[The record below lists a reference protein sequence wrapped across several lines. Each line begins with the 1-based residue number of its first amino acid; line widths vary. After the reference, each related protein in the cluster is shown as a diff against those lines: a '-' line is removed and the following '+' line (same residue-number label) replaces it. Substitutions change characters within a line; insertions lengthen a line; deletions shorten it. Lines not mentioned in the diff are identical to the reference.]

1 MESIEPLGNVTL
13 ETFKAFPTNQ
23 FYLTFGVYDKVV
35 FYILF
40 YLVAITLIVACIY
53 CNAYFIKKFISLFKK
68 K

>member
-1 MESIEPLGNVTL
+1 MTPLNELGEILPIKELPANG
-13 ETFKAFPTNQ
+13 
-23 FYLTFGVYDKVV
+23 FYLTFGIYDRVV

-40 YLVAITLIVACIY
+40 YLIAITIIVACIY

>member
-1 MESIEPLGNVTL
+1 MESIETL
-13 ETFKAFPTNQ
+13 ENIIPETFKDLPMNQ

-40 YLVAITLIVACIY
+40 YLIAITIIIACIY
-53 CNAYFIKKFISLFKK
+53 CNAYFIKKFISLLKK